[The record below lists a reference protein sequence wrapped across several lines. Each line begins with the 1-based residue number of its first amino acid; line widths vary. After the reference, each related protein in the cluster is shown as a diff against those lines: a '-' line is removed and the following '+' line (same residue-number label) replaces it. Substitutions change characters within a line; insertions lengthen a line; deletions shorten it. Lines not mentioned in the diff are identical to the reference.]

1 MPNLIITIDL
11 KGSTKR
17 LVEFKPNMVNKLIKN
32 SVIYF
37 PKTFK
42 LDNSNILKALSGR
55 SSDISDILTDITMYN
70 TLVEYN
76 NALPSKTDTP
86 IDIIKHNSNFMRKLW
101 FVNNSKITIQ
111 EGLVYNKRQLINNNA
126 YVIVSSKEGAL
137 AIKRTKL
144 TSMDKDTYE
153 MKVELIVSKETSTAA
168 KFALTCPDK
177 RDKIDEL
184 YKELFNTSNKFFS
197 KRDNVTN
204 NRYSN
209 VPRMFENS
217 SSSRNPSRF
226 NPYDKIA
233 RSQHPHYNH
242 LIQDPRRQHPH
253 YNHLIQDPRRQHP
266 HYNHLIQIAR
276 NQQSRDRKGTKGG
289 TIRQT
294 KYKRNRKRTR
304 KRRQSKYI

>member
-76 NALPSKTDTP
+76 KALPSKTDTP

-101 FVNNSKITIQ
+101 FVDNSKITIQ

-184 YKELFNTSNKFFS
+184 YKELFNTSNNFFS
-197 KRDNVTN
+197 KRDNVTS
-204 NRYSN
+204 NRYLN
-209 VPRMFENS
+209 VPRMFKNS
-217 SSSRNPSRF
+217 SSKSDNVTSNRYSNLSRMFKNSSSRNPF
-226 NPYDKIA
+226 LYNPYYEHI
-233 RSQHPHYNH
+233 
-242 LIQDPRRQHPH
+242 RQ
-253 YNHLIQDPRRQHP
+253 LKKR
-266 HYNHLIQIAR
+266 
-276 NQQSRDRKGTKGG
+276 GG

-294 KYKRNRKRTR
+294 KYKRNRKRKRTR

>member
-1 MPNLIITIDL
+1 MPKLIITLDL

-55 SSDISDILTDITMYN
+55 SADISHILTDITMYN
-70 TLVEYN
+70 ILIEYN
-76 NALPSKTDTP
+76 NALPSKTDTT

-101 FVNNSKITIQ
+101 FVNNSTITIQ
-111 EGLVYNKRQLINNNA
+111 ENFVYNKRRLTNDNT

-144 TSMDKDTYE
+144 TSRDKDTYE

-184 YKELFNTSNKFFS
+184 YKELFNTSNNFFS
-197 KRDNVTN
+197 KRDNATS
-204 NRYSN
+204 NRYLN
-209 VPRMFENS
+209 VPRMFKNS
-217 SSSRNPSRF
+217 SSSRNPSQF
-226 NPYDKIA
+226 NPYDKI
-233 RSQHPHYNH
+233 
-242 LIQDPRRQHPH
+242 IRRQHPH
-253 YNHLIQDPRRQHP
+253 YNHFIQDPRRQHP

-276 NQQSRDRKGTKGG
+276 NQQSRDTKGG

>member
-1 MPNLIITIDL
+1 MPKLIITLDL

-17 LVEFKPNMVNKLIKN
+17 RVEFKPNMVNKLIKN

-70 TLVEYN
+70 ILIEYN
-76 NALPSKTDTP
+76 NALPSKTDTT

-111 EGLVYNKRQLINNNA
+111 EGLVYNKRQLINNNV

-137 AIKRTKL
+137 AIKRPKL

-184 YKELFNTSNKFFS
+184 YKDLFNTSNNFFS
-197 KRDNVTN
+197 KRDNVTS
-204 NRYSN
+204 NRYLN
-209 VPRMFENS
+209 VPRMFKNS

-233 RSQHPHYNH
+233 RRQLPYYNQ
-242 LIQDPRRQHPH
+242 LIQDPRRQLPH
-253 YNHLIQDPRRQHP
+253 YNQLS
-266 HYNHLIQIAR
+266 QIAR
-276 NQQSRDRKGTKGG
+276 NQQFRDTKGG

-304 KRRQSKYI
+304 KRRQPKYI

>member
-1 MPNLIITIDL
+1 MPNLIITLDL
-11 KGSTKR
+11 KGSTKGR
-17 LVEFKPNMVNKLIKN
+17 VKFKPNMVNKLIKN

-137 AIKRTKL
+137 AIKRPVL
-144 TSMDKDTYE
+144 TSTKKTISNKHVSRDTYA
-153 MKVELIVSKETSTAA
+153 MNVELIVSKETSTAA

-184 YKELFNTSNKFFS
+184 YKELFNTSNNFFS
-197 KRDNVTN
+197 KRDNVTS
-204 NRYSN
+204 NRYLN
-209 VPRMFENS
+209 VPRMFKNS
-217 SSSRNPSRF
+217 SSKSDNVTSNRYSNLSRMFKNSSSRNPF
-226 NPYDKIA
+226 LYNPYYEHI
-233 RSQHPHYNH
+233 
-242 LIQDPRRQHPH
+242 RQ
-253 YNHLIQDPRRQHP
+253 LKKR
-266 HYNHLIQIAR
+266 
-276 NQQSRDRKGTKGG
+276 GG

-294 KYKRNRKRTR
+294 KYKRNRKRKRTR